1 MPIPLP
7 SWACPMIAVA
17 LTVAPVEAC
26 SAPPRTGGT
35 VGASASSATADS
47 TSLHRIPS
55 SSPAKQTLPPVSPT
69 TLVSGNDPAV
79 YTRLVKARARQAGVH
94 PQLLMAILFN
104 ESDKPHDPQLERA
117 WLRIKPDAALGIAD
131 MHRATFDETKQGRD
145 FATRDWTELP
155 DDPDLAIEA
164 AAWYL
169 HDLAAQL
176 PTRRTKSYSVDELLA
191 LGYNAGP
198 SNMRA
203 FARGVALGPLART
216 YLQKLRDNW
225 APAGVALRS
234 SP

>member
-1 MPIPLP
+1 M
-7 SWACPMIAVA
+7 MAVA
-17 LTVAPVEAC
+17 LIVASTGAC
-26 SAPPRTGGT
+26 SAPPRADGT
-35 VGASASSATADS
+35 AGSSGRPATADS
-47 TSLHRIPS
+47 TSIHRAAS
-55 SSPAKQTLPPVSPT
+55 SSPAKQSPDSPT
-69 TLVSGNDPAV
+69 TPVSGNDPAV
-79 YTRLVKARARQAGVH
+79 YARMVTARARQAGVH

-131 MHRATFDETKQGRD
+131 MHQATFDEAKQGRD
-145 FATRDWTELP
+145 FAIRDWTELP

-176 PTRRTKSYSVDELLA
+176 PTRRTRAYSVDELLA

-203 FARGVALGPLART
+203 FARGAALGPLART
-216 YLQKLRDNW
+216 YLQKLHDNW
-225 APAGVALRS
+225 APAGAVLRS
-234 SP
+234 PS